1 MAQHSPRLHL
11 IASEGLPHAQVI
23 ACAEA
28 ACAAGDVASILLPA
42 SPPRRR
48 SSACSNWASPSSS
61 LASATLRRPHRADG
75 VEVSDIEAY
84 REARRLLGTDRIIGA
99 DCGTS
104 RHRAMELAEAGADY
118 VAFAQGG
125 HEDLISWWSAIFEIP
140 CIAAD
145 PVSTEGLDIL
155 LPHRP
160 DFIRPDDAMW
170 SSPEAARDIV
180 KGLTARLI
188 R

>member
-1 MAQHSPRLHL
+1 MAQNHSSPSPHRTRHRPRPDHWP
-11 IASEGLPHAQVI
+11 ASE
-23 ACAEA
+23 A
-28 ACAAGDVASILLPA
+28 ARAAGDVASILLP
-42 SPPRRR
+42 
-48 SSACSNWASPSSS
+48 PSQAKALVAPLQRLD
-61 LASATLRRPHRADG
+61 LAVLVAGDPQIALKTGADG
-75 VEVSDIEAY
+75 VEIADLEAY
-84 REARRLLGTDRIIGA
+84 RAARGVLGPDRIVGA

-125 HEDLISWWSAIFEIP
+125 HEDLISWWSEIFEIP

-145 PVSTEGLDIL
+145 PVSAESLDIL

-170 SSPEAARDIV
+170 TSPEAARDIV
-180 KGLTARLI
+180 ERLTARLI
-188 R
+188 G